1 MRTVTNRVET
11 LLHMGSESLGPFR
24 SAAGATEKDGYVRL
38 KKNWSCSRRNTSR
51 NQSRH
56 TWPGQART
64 MVNVETIAR
73 RAVPFGTR
81 NHFSK
86 HRFSGQLAL
95 RRICFVENIT
105 KTEVTFT
112 FWDKHHKN
120 WCMWYETKQIA
131 RCPQQIGCSSH
142 ILAVQ
147 ARLHSWRP
155 KIQRQCPHG
164 HRPS

>member
-95 RRICFVENIT
+95 RRICFVEHHQNWGNI
-105 KTEVTFT
+105 
-112 FWDKHHKN
+112 
-120 WCMWYETKQIA
+120 
-131 RCPQQIGCSSH
+131 H
-142 ILAVQ
+142 ILGQTSQKLMHVVWNQTDSAVPPANWLLQPHFGCASQ
-147 ARLHSWRP
+147 ATLLAP
-155 KIQRQCPHG
+155 
-164 HRPS
+164 